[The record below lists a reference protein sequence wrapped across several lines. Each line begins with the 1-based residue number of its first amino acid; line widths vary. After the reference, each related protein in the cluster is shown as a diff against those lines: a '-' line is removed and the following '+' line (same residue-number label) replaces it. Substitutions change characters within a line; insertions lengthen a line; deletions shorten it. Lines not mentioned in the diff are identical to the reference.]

1 MHPDARAGPEIAE
14 LSPLEW
20 WPIMNP
26 RRGKFIGP
34 YPTQAEAFQRI
45 ALQYAG
51 SRKVS
56 VTRNEREDAVTTLRN

>member
-1 MHPDARAGPEIAE
+1 
-14 LSPLEW
+14 
-20 WPIMNP
+20 MNP